1 MVRGQGDAWSNWT
14 REMGKARGWTLMV
27 DVNEVNGDV
36 VSNHFI

>member
-27 DVNEVNGDV
+27 DVNEV
-36 VSNHFI
+36 SEPET